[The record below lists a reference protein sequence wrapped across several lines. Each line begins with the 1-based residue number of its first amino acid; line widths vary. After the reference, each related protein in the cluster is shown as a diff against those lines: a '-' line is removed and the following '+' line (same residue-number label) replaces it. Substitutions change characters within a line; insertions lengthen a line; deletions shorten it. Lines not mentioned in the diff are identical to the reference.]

1 MLKEILEGEEIHEAA
16 DTKALKGI
24 LDKIQGLLVKA
35 MKEDSKLGLDLP
47 FDDINDQI
55 GDINGNL

>member
-1 MLKEILEGEEIHEAA
+1 MLKEILEQEVMEAS
-16 DTKALKGI
+16 DTKQLKSI
-24 LDKIQGLLVKA
+24 LDKIQALLIKA
-35 MKEDSKLGLDLP
+35 MKEDQKLGLDLP

>member
-1 MLKEILEGEEIHEAA
+1 MLKEILEQEVQEGG
-16 DTKALKGI
+16 DTKKLKGI
-24 LDKIQGLLVKA
+24 LDKIQGLLVQA

-47 FDDINDQI
+47 FDDINDMV